1 MATEKGRQ
9 HRRMK
14 IYMKILMTTHT
25 PPDFVRVLFLMMVPG
40 TTSHDIIKLE
50 TFTL

>member
-25 PPDFVRVLFLMMVPG
+25 PVLFLMMVPG